1 MLEIGVCLGR
11 SLVMWSQFFP
21 EAKLVG
27 VDIVGD
33 DKMEHPIPE
42 NATVERAD
50 QGNPKAMARIGATH
64 GPFDVILDDGSHQ
77 SAHQLVSFRALFQ
90 QYLKPGGI
98 YIVEDLECAYRGKYL
113 KGASEPFTAFIAKLQ
128 DDMHPDH
135 IDRRKFQMKPTP
147 LIDSM
152 YVGGGFVAIQRRDQ

>member
-113 KGASEPFTAFIAKLQ
+113 

-147 LIDSM
+147 LIDSL